1 MPYSPNTAY
10 NDYQEE
16 AAKLKVILNNPAFL
30 TIVKMNC
37 DLFSLGKIYVKDTN
51 GEIIPNHPLNE
62 LISEPNPFQTTRQLK
77 WDYMFWLMMG
87 NAYLFAESFIS
98 TSDNILYFLDPSKMQ
113 FPKEMT
119 EQGDKLFLS
128 KVNADNFKK
137 NLVKYK
143 YDNGDETSIPFN
155 KVIHYTD
162 LSSTTKQW
170 FKGSSVIDALFKVL
184 SNSELALDAKNTN
197 LLFAGKYMVAGK
209 VGENDLDNPMMS
221 QGEKK
226 DIEQKTM
233 RNTPVTAIKSMI
245 EIKRFVE
252 DMGKLKLDEAYVQD
266 AFKIGRIYGVP
277 KDVIESEVGSGA
289 TYENQEKARGAHVDY
304 VMSPKGEDFVDLIM
318 KRFNFTGEACM
329 EWTHLPFNYYSRM
342 QKEESEK
349 RKSEALL
356 NLLQAGVDP
365 EDAKIQL
372 GYNFTKEINY
382 ERPNQSTQQGTE

>member
-277 KDVIESEVGSGA
+277 KDVIEAEVGSGA

-318 KRFNFTGEACM
+318 KRFNFTGDACM

-372 GYNFTKEINY
+372 GYNFTKKINY

>member
-252 DMGKLKLDEAYVQD
+252 DMGKLKLDQAYVQD

-277 KDVIESEVGSGA
+277 KDVIEAEVGSGA

-329 EWTHLPFNYYSRM
+329 DWTHLPFNYFTKLQM
-342 QKEESEK
+342 EESEK

-372 GYNFTKEINY
+372 GYNFTKKINY

>member
-1 MPYSPNTAY
+1 
-10 NDYQEE
+10 
-16 AAKLKVILNNPAFL
+16 
-30 TIVKMNC
+30 
-37 DLFSLGKIYVKDTN
+37 
-51 GEIIPNHPLNE
+51 
-62 LISEPNPFQTTRQLK
+62 
-77 WDYMFWLMMG
+77 MFWLMMG

-98 TSDNILYFLDPSKMQ
+98 ISDNILYFLDPSKMQ

-209 VGENDLDNPMMS
+209 VGENDLDNPIMGD
-221 QGEKK
+221 GEKK

-233 RNTPVTAIKSMI
+233 RNKPVTAIKSMI

-277 KDVIESEVGSGA
+277 KDVIEAEVGSGA

-382 ERPNQSTQQGTE
+382 ERSNQSTQQGTD

>member
-1 MPYSPNTAY
+1 MHYSPNTSY

-51 GEIIPNHPLNE
+51 GEIIPNHPLYE

-119 EQGDKLFLS
+119 DQGDKLFLS
-128 KVNADNFKK
+128 KLNADNFKK

-143 YDNGDETSIPFN
+143 YDNGDETKIPFN

-170 FKGSSVIDALFKVL
+170 FKGSSVIDSLFKVL

-209 VGENDLDNPMMS
+209 VGSDDLDNPMMS

-233 RNTPVTAIKSMI
+233 KNTPVTAIKSMI

-277 KDVIESEVGSGA
+277 KDVIEAEVGSGA

-318 KRFNFTGEACM
+318 KRFNFVGEACM

-372 GYNFTKEINY
+372 GYNFTKQIKY
-382 ERPNQSTQQGTE
+382 ERSNQGAQQGD